1 MRVRRP
7 LLLPSGNSSGRRRR
21 VSPFITVRAF
31 TIWAYTVRPGRE
43 QPEREGRASTP
54 EEVRSEGAR
63 RAHARGRVPRPR
75 GREADHAG
83 GAGGVHRRAGGEG
96 GTGRRRPPRPV
107 ALHQPRA
114 QHARLLRAR
123 ARRGSRREQP
133 PPRAGEV
140 RRHRRLDPRRVLHGA
155 RRRPPAAGRGRRRR
169 GLRGRLH
176 AAAAAAHR
184 AGACLGHHEGGA
196 PVLQRP
202 QARTGRRRH
211 PHRRLREPGRRAAAT
226 RS

>member
-1 MRVRRP
+1 MLVRRP
-7 LLLPSGNSSGRRRR
+7 ADDLKGSSAGRRRSR
-21 VSPFITVRAF
+21 PASTLCARSRSGHILSDPDENSRSESRA
-31 TIWAYTVRPGRE
+31 P
-43 QPEREGRASTP
+43 TP

-75 GREADHAG
+75 GRQAEHASR
-83 GAGGVHRRAGGEG
+83 AGGVHGRAGGEG
-96 GTGRRRPPRPV
+96 RAGRRRPPRPV

-123 ARRGSRREQP
+123 ARRGSRREQSP
-133 PPRAGEV
+133 ARAGEV

-155 RRRPPAAGRGRRRR
+155 YRRPPAAGRGRRLR

-184 AGACLGHHEGGA
+184 AGARLGHHEGGA

-211 PHRRLREPGRRAAAT
+211 PHRRLRRPGCRAARHAA
-226 RS
+226 